1 MRKPQGKLV
10 PATGLE
16 PVAPIIQNHG
26 NPANKGDLQGLLS
39 PAGVSQ
45 NEFGPQSSPQTPSA
59 ARLSR
64 RDLRDLIAMCS
75 REVGYC
81 GLDQHAGRRAAELKQ
96 KLQAMHAHGEGL

>member
-1 MRKPQGKLV
+1 M
-10 PATGLE
+10 
-16 PVAPIIQNHG
+16 
-26 NPANKGDLQGLLS
+26 LS

-64 RDLRDLIAMCS
+64 RDLRDLIALCA

-81 GLDQHAGRRAAELKQ
+81 GLGQDAGRRAAELKE
-96 KLQAMHAHGEGL
+96 KLQTMHAHGREL